1 MTIQKAQT
9 KPAQNEPRSIALSED
24 QEVTELYDSSHPESY
39 EVHIIQ
45 AKTTVK
51 KEREGDDFNN
61 LDKHPAGS
69 DRIDTTRG
77 FTVW

>member
-9 KPAQNEPRSIALSED
+9 KPAQNDPRSRTLLED
-24 QEVTELYDSSHPESY
+24 QEGTELYDSSHPEGHDA
-39 EVHIIQ
+39 HIIQ
-45 AKTTVK
+45 AKTAAR
-51 KEREGDDFNN
+51 KEREGGDFKN